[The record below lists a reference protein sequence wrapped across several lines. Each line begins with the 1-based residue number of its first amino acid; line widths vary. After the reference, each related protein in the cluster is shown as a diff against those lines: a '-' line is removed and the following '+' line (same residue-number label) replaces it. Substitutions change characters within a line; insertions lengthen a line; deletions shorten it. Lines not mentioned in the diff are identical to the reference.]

1 MVWRFVR
8 AYDATKDLAWRTR
21 LEQKAGLSGDHVC
34 NGSLLYYL
42 ELSTWDALSCAEL
55 LCTQVDQGIF
65 PEDICKAITDG
76 RFSIE
81 ILQKQI
87 TSERRVD
94 VEISFSNY
102 AYNNAAARYEITPR
116 WTFTPRHSRS
126 LRKHLWNRLNR
137 RPDAAEP
144 RRETGWVVSCL
155 ARPYHSVEAR
165 VCFED
170 WYGELKVK
178 GDDER
183 TSVTHPIESNA
194 TGLVWPRF
202 LMELSKLALGLA
214 IPILGLLA
222 GAREKLL
229 TMDVSAALA
238 TVFVLGFG
246 ADTIKSALTRGTV
259 TAPGPTPPK
268 AAPPANAAD
277 TKVVERTLAAA
288 AR

>member
-1 MVWRFVR
+1 
-8 AYDATKDLAWRTR
+8 
-21 LEQKAGLSGDHVC
+21 
-34 NGSLLYYL
+34 
-42 ELSTWDALSCAEL
+42 
-55 LCTQVDQGIF
+55 VDQGIF
-65 PEDICKAITDG
+65 PEDICEAIRDG
-76 RFSIE
+76 RFSIQ
-81 ILQKQI
+81 ILQKQV

-116 WTFTPRHSRS
+116 WTFTPRDPRS
-126 LRKHLWNRLNR
+126 LRTRLWNRLKKLPNT
-137 RPDAAEP
+137 AEP
-144 RRETGWVVSCL
+144 RNEEGWVVSCL
-155 ARPYHSVEAR
+155 ARPYRLVEAR

-178 GDDER
+178 GDVER
-183 TSVTHPIESNA
+183 TSATYTIESNA

-268 AAPPANAAD
+268 SSLPGNAAGAGSI
-277 TKVVERTLAAA
+277 ERAPVPA